1 MHPMTRLFSGAALL
15 LLLLAAVAFA
25 LPQHITVARSKIIN
39 APESDVFPYVNS
51 LKRFNE
57 WSPWAAHDP
66 ETEYVFS
73 GPDEGKGAQMQWRS
87 GNPDVGSGVQEIV
100 ESQPNALVRV
110 RLEFSGIG
118 KASAAYRLE
127 PSGAGTRVV
136 WVFDT
141 DVGNNPLQ
149 RWMGLMFEFWIG
161 QDYEDGLERLKK
173 LVESAR

>member
-1 MHPMTRLFSGAALL
+1 MHPMTRLFLGVALL
-15 LLLLAAVAFA
+15 VLLLAAVAFA
-25 LPQHITVARSKIIN
+25 LPQHITVARSSVIN

-51 LKRFNE
+51 LRRFNQ
-57 WSPWAAHDP
+57 WSPWAARDP
-66 ETEYVFS
+66 NTKYVFS
-73 GPDEGKGAQMQWRS
+73 GPDEGKGAHMVWHS
-87 GNPDVGSGVQEIV
+87 DNPDIGSGVQEIV
-100 ESQPNALVRV
+100 ESQPNTLVRV
-110 RLEFSGIG
+110 RLEFGAMG
-118 KASAAYRLE
+118 KASTAFRLE

-149 RWMGLMFEFWIG
+149 LWMGQMFEFWIG